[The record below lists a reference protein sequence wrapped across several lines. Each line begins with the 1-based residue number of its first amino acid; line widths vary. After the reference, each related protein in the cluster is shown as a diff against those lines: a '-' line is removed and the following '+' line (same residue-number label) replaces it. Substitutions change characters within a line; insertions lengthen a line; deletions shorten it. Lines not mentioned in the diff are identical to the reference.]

1 MTLSWRTLLGSILL
15 ILPFAAGADDGV
27 PEAVHGEAWFT
38 GSLNSNGA
46 SAVPA
51 NHFLVEPYLGE
62 AIVRPQGGT
71 KSHTLDSANL
81 LLYGLA
87 DDVTL
92 GLIPR
97 FSWRDQAGI
106 GDLTARLQYRLT
118 GYDAANGMPAL
129 ALVLNETLPTGKFD
143 GLNPGR
149 SDGTGNGTYLTQFGF
164 LSDEYVT
171 LGGRPLRLRL
181 DLSYGASSSVE
192 LNNRSV
198 YGTPDGFVGHARPGP
213 VYDATLAFE
222 YSLSPRWATALDA
235 SYDRGDKTRIDGA
248 GFHALSE
255 IGQSADLVP
264 ALEYNFTADTGL
276 IVGVQL
282 PVWQQNRPRLIMPM
296 AALNCV
302 F

>member
-27 PEAVHGEAWFT
+27 PDAVHMEAWFT

-46 SAVPA
+46 SAVPQG
-51 NHFLVEPYLGE
+51 HFLVEPYLGE
-62 AIVRPQGGT
+62 ADHRVQ
-71 KSHTLDSANL
+71 SLNL
-81 LLYGLA
+81 LLYGLT

-106 GDLTARLQYRLT
+106 GDLTARLQYRFAA
-118 GYDAANGMPAL
+118 YDEASGMPAL

-143 GLNPGR
+143 DLNRAGTN
-149 SDGTGNGTYLTQFGF
+149 GTGNGAYLTQFGL
-164 LSDEYVT
+164 LSDDYVT
-171 LGGRPLRLRL
+171 IVGRPLRLRL
-181 DLSYGASSSVE
+181 DLSYGISNSVE
-192 LNNRSV
+192 LENRSV
-198 YGTPDGFVGHARPGP
+198 YGTPDGFTGRARPGA

-222 YSLSPRWATALDA
+222 YSLSTRWAVALDA
-235 SYDRGDKTRIDGA
+235 DYSRSDKTRIDGMA
-248 GFHALSE
+248 VSRMS
-255 IGQSADLVP
+255 QSADLVP

-276 IVGVQL
+276 IVGVQV
-282 PVWQQNRPRLIMPM
+282 PVWQHGTFMPL